1 MAQDSDIPKKSL
13 VEKARTDAQA
23 FVYLFDLHYDEIFR
37 FHSRWVCDRAVAEEL
52 TSRIFMTT
60 AKNFSRFEGDLRDYR
75 NWLYRIAA
83 DQAVSYAQSAGATE
97 EPQGRAIEKTA
108 ILKKALARLKPK
120 SQTLIAL
127 RLFENMEYPQIA
139 HIVKLDPAAV
149 RSRLASA
156 AGKLR
161 ASLAD
166 LQTDQ
171 AAKRAITTGRDDEKS
186 IREFLDGIEF
196 DFITGIR

>member
-1 MAQDSDIPKKSL
+1 MAEDSDIPKRSL

-37 FHSRWVCDRAVAEEL
+37 FASRWLLDRAVAEKV
-52 TSRIFMTT
+52 TSAAFLKT
-60 AKNFSRFEGDLRDYR
+60 AKYFNRFEGDLRDYR

-83 DQAVSYAQSAGATE
+83 DQTVSYLQSASSIE
-97 EPQGRAIEKTA
+97 EPQGRVTEKTV
-108 ILKKALARLKPK
+108 ILKKALASLKPK
-120 SQTLIAL
+120 PQTLIVL

-139 HIVKLDPAAV
+139 HIAKLDAATV
-149 RSRLASA
+149 RSRLVAA

-166 LQTDQ
+166 LQTELS
-171 AAKRAITTGRDDEKS
+171 AKRAITAGRDDEKS
-186 IREFLDGIEF
+186 I
-196 DFITGIR
+196 